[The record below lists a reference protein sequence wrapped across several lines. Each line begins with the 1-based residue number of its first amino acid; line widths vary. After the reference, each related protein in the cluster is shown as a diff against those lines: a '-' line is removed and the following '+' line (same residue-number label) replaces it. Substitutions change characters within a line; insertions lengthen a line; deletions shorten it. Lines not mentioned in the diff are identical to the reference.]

1 MNNLNEQERLRII
14 GDAVKAPDANLQQM
28 DYYYELYDPQ
38 TDSFD
43 DGYLQAENDEHAK
56 SLIAVPPGRE
66 LRIYQQ
72 YRGEFTVDRVRDVIR
87 WLQDKT
93 CVWLSFT
100 IACRCGLTEDVVE
113 DIEHLHDEGLSAEEI
128 FEELS

>member
-43 DGYLQAENDEHAK
+43 DGILQAFSNEHAK
-56 SLIAVPPGRE
+56 SLVQVPPGCE
-66 LRIYQQ
+66 LRLYQQ
-72 YRGEFTVDRVRDVIR
+72 LKGPLTLTRIKEAIR
-87 WLQDKT
+87 WIEDETL
-93 CVWLSFT
+93 WLPLT

-113 DIEHLHDEGLSAEEI
+113 DIEHLHDEGLSAEAI